1 MWAPL
6 KLKNI
11 LFQNGFI
18 EIQNL
23 EHIYGATKTQL
34 PRKADGAQ
42 SARDK
47 RPIPPKK
54 IGSQA

>member
-18 EIQNL
+18 ETQNL
-23 EHIYGATKTQL
+23 EHIYGATKTQKNKWGTIFW
-34 PRKADGAQ
+34 R
-42 SARDK
+42 
-47 RPIPPKK
+47 
-54 IGSQA
+54 